1 MPSLSWNTLLCPGS
15 YILKQ
20 LCRVTRVSRILI
32 YACCSYFCRTLGV
45 YVKVITGI
53 AMKDILKFSVIFMV
67 SLYVFVGSFYLAL
80 KFGWT
85 VDMSSGAI
93 TTDLQPL

>member
-1 MPSLSWNTLLCPGS
+1 M
-15 YILKQ
+15 
-20 LCRVTRVSRILI
+20 
-32 YACCSYFCRTLGV
+32 